1 MLGYQN
7 WCGHLGASLD
17 RDFASPGLLGV
28 RRGGPAGGD
37 TFRDPVAEPRPG
49 FRSRAYVSG
58 PSAGR
63 AAEVAP
69 ISQVRSLAGFST
81 IRPGAVCPKRRA
93 KKRRGNGLS
102 SRDLRGSPSSYA
114 RTKWAISWSRAA
126 SPMAA
131 ASSGGM
137 GDLGNFMGSVV
148 GKQLARYPPRPRWR
162 RSATTGRGASWAL
175 ATTAARCN
183 WRRLRCVK

>member
-1 MLGYQN
+1 MGGSIRTFRPFFG
-7 WCGHLGASLD
+7 WAIRIGAGLGASLD
-17 RDFASPGLLGV
+17 RDSASPGLLGV
-28 RRGGPAGGD
+28 RWDGPAGGS
-37 TFRDPVAEPRPG
+37 TCGVRPAEPRPG

-93 KKRRGNGLS
+93 EKRRGNGLS

-126 SPMAA
+126 SP
-131 ASSGGM
+131 
-137 GDLGNFMGSVV
+137 L
-148 GKQLARYPPRPRWR
+148 
-162 RSATTGRGASWAL
+162 AL
-175 ATTAARCN
+175 ATTHGTGPLGHFMGAVFGNKLAPNRQRRRCP
-183 WRRLRCVK
+183 RS